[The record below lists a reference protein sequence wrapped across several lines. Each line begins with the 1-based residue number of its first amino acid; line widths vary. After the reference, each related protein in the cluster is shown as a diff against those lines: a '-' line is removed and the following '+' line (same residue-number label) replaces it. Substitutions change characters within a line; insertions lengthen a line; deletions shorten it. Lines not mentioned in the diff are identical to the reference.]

1 MILSDIRGYLQ
12 QRGQASLADLALHF
26 DTDADAMR
34 GMLQVW
40 VRKGLVQKLAA
51 TASCG
56 SSCTQCGAAAIEVYA
71 WRSSTAPAAEFLLE
85 DCRQRS
91 IRLK

>member
-1 MILSDIRGYLQ
+1 MILADIRGYLQ

-40 VRKGLVQKLAA
+40 VRKGMVHKLVA

-56 SSCTQCGAAAIEVYA
+56 SSCTRCDSAATEVYA
-71 WRSSTAPAAEFLLE
+71 WQGDSAPKGEFLLN
-85 DCRQRS
+85 DCRRQF
-91 IRLK
+91 IDLK

>member
-40 VRKGLVQKLAA
+40 MRKGVVQKLTA
-51 TASCG
+51 TAACG
-56 SSCTQCGAAAIEVYA
+56 SSCTKCDAAATEVYA
-71 WRSSTAPAAEFLLE
+71 WLSSTAPAGEFLLE
-85 DCRQRS
+85 DCRQQS
-91 IRLK
+91 IGLK